1 MTAVPDPP
9 DVAIR
14 NAGAILTAES
24 TVRFR
29 LLSNTG
35 NYSMKRLHVTS
46 HRPLYACPPAEMFGY
61 FGWPSLARL
70 SDGSLVAAASGFRHA
85 HICPFGKSV
94 LFRSRNA
101 VEWSAP
107 EIINDSPVDDRDT
120 GLLALDDKSFLLS
133 WFGSDTRI
141 YYPAPDAAYRP
152 VLDTWEDDTVQ
163 QHIGS
168 FLRSYSPAAGWG
180 PVQRVKVTS
189 PHGPIRLRNG
199 DLFYL
204 GTEFGHRDADGNFH
218 LSMRHEHRITAL
230 RSADGGLTW
239 IECGSVA
246 FPEDPDAFFCEPHAI
261 ELMDGRLL
269 GLLRRERDFSIWQ
282 TVSAD
287 GGASWSCPEFR
298 CFGSPPQLLR
308 HSSGILIAS
317 YGCRRAPFGQRVM
330 FSTDEGTSWDTDWI
344 IRDDAPDADLGYPC
358 SVELDDGSILTL
370 YYQHEPGNPNA
381 ALLLS
386 HWNLPQL

>member
-1 MTAVPDPP
+1 
-9 DVAIR
+9 
-14 NAGAILTAES
+14 
-24 TVRFR
+24 
-29 LLSNTG
+29 
-35 NYSMKRLHVTS
+35 
-46 HRPLYACPPAEMFGY
+46 MFGY

-70 SDGSLVAAASGFRHA
+70 SDGSLIAAASGFRHA

-94 LFRSRNA
+94 IFRSPDGVN
-101 VEWSAP
+101 WSEP

-120 GLLALDDKSFLLS
+120 GLLTLDDNAFMLS

-141 YYPAPDAAYRP
+141 YYPEPDAAYRP
-152 VLDTWEDDTVQ
+152 VLDTWENDTVQ

-204 GTEFGHRDADGNFH
+204 GTEFGYRDADGNFH

-230 RSADGGLTW
+230 RSSDGGLTW
-239 IECGSVA
+239 NECGSVA

-261 ELMDGRLL
+261 ELADGRLL

-282 TVSAD
+282 TISAD
-287 GGASWSCPEFR
+287 GGAGWSCPEFR

-358 SVELDDGSILTL
+358 SVELGDGSILTL
-370 YYQHEPGNPNA
+370 YYQHDPGNPNA
-381 ALLLS
+381 ALMLS
-386 HWNLPQL
+386 EWRLPQL